1 MDAARGTQEMPGI
14 SMISMPKKKT
24 KNQWTN
30 YWCSVSTYKIHLWHS
45 IFSVPSGE
53 TPADQHSPA
62 AVPLNDWSFGSSCCP
77 PNPRLWRRLWRP
89 PRVRAPRAERPG
101 RAFRLDSVLEGFM
114 DFTGKSLVIICCVF
128 LQWSNTMEYNGIFYT
143 SVITSQHISKW

>member
-14 SMISMPKKKT
+14 SMISMPKKNQKINGPIIDVVSQGT
-24 KNQWTN
+24 KYTSGTQF
-30 YWCSVSTYKIHLWHS
+30 
-45 IFSVPSGE
+45 FSVSGE

-101 RAFRLDSVLEGFM
+101 QAFWWDSVLEGFM
-114 DFTGKSLVIICCVF
+114 DFTWKSLVIICCVF
-128 LQWSNTMEYNGIFYT
+128 LQWRNTMEYNGIFYT